1 MKITPDHLTRG
12 AFIYVRQ
19 STVDQLANNHESR
32 LRQYG
37 LADRARALGWTDV
50 TVIDDDLGR
59 SGSGVSRPGFER
71 LLAAICE
78 GRVGAVF
85 AIEASRLARNGRD
98 WHTLIEFCGL
108 VGTVIVDEDGTY
120 EPRHPNDRLL
130 LGMKG
135 TMSEL
140 ELALLRARSM
150 EALKQKARRGELFF
164 TVAVGYVKVGREKI
178 EMDPDL
184 RVREAIGL
192 VFTRFAEMQSIRQV
206 FLSLR
211 GDQIALPYINSK
223 SSGQHQPLWKLPVY
237 ATVNNLLTNP
247 VYAGAY
253 AFGRTGSRMTIENG
267 RKRILRGYRKDRS
280 DWAVLLVDHHE
291 GYLSWPD
298 YERNQRLIADNAN
311 GKGMMVR
318 GAVRKGEALL
328 TGLLRCGH
336 CGRRLLVSYNGTKGD
351 VGRYNCDATRNNPGA
366 DACISFGALRVDE
379 AVGGE
384 IVRLL
389 QPLGV
394 EAAIH
399 AITECEHQSGEKQRQ
414 FELALEQARYEAA
427 RARRQYDTVDPDNRL
442 VAGELERRWN
452 TALAAVRALE
462 EELKALLRQRPAA
475 LSAEERQRLLQ
486 MGADLEA
493 AWHHPAANAVTR
505 KRIIRVVLREV
516 VARVEDDQI
525 HLLLHWQGG
534 DHTRL
539 MVRKNRRGQT
549 RWSVEP
555 ETMELIRACAR
566 LMPDKAIAGMLNRT
580 GKRTGRLNGWT
591 QSRVRAFRNT
601 HGIAVYVVGE
611 WAERAEVT
619 LTEAARML
627 NLSPLT
633 VLRQIRAGII
643 PAEQYCKGAPWV
655 IKRRSIEDPNLVE
668 RVKMCRKGPSSSNPD
683 QKTLVFDV
691 AGWAL

>member
-1 MKITPDHLTRG
+1 MKITPDHLGRG
-12 AFIYVRQ
+12 AFIYIRQ
-19 STVDQLANNHESR
+19 STADQLANNHESR
-32 LRQYG
+32 RRQYG
-37 LADRARALGWTDV
+37 LAERARTLGWTDV

-108 VGTVIVDEDGTY
+108 VGTVIVDEDGIY

-130 LGMKG
+130 LGVKG

-140 ELALLRARSM
+140 ELSLLRARST

-164 TVAVGYVKVGREKI
+164 TVAVGYIKVGRDKI

-192 VFTRFAEMQSIRQV
+192 VFARFAEMQSIRQV

-211 GDQIALPYINSK
+211 ADQIALPYIDSK
-223 SSGQHQPLWKLPVY
+223 SSGQHQLLWKPPVY

-253 AFGRTGSRMTIENG
+253 VFGRTGSRMTIENG
-267 RKRILRGYRKDRS
+267 RKRILRGYRKNRS

-291 GYLSWPD
+291 GYLSWAD

-328 TGLLRCGH
+328 VGLLRCGH

-351 VGRYNCDATRNNPGA
+351 IGRYHCDATRSDPA
-366 DACISFGALRVDE
+366 AAPCISFGALRVDQ
-379 AVGGE
+379 AVGAE

-394 EAAIH
+394 DAAVR
-399 AITECEHQSGEKQRQ
+399 AITDCEHQAGEKQRQ
-414 FELALEQARYEAA
+414 LELALEQARYEAA
-427 RARRQYDTVDPDNRL
+427 RARRQYDAVDPDNRL
-442 VAGELERRWN
+442 VAGELERRWDA
-452 TALAAVRALE
+452 ALAAVEVIEKELE
-462 EELKALLRQRPAA
+462 TLVRQRPAA
-475 LSAEERQRLLQ
+475 LDAEERQRLLQ

-493 AWHHPAANAVTR
+493 AWHHPAATAVTR
-505 KRIIRVVLREV
+505 KRLIRAVMREV
-516 VARVEDDQI
+516 VARVEDDQVQ
-525 HLLLHWQGG
+525 LLLHWQGG

-539 MVRKNRRGQT
+539 TVRKNRRGQT
-549 RWSVEP
+549 RWAVEP
-555 ETMELIRACAR
+555 ETVDLIRTCAR

-591 QSRVRAFRNT
+591 QSRVRGFRNT
-601 HGIAVYVVGE
+601 HGIAVYVDGE
-611 WAERAEVT
+611 WAARGEVT

-627 NLSPLT
+627 DLSPMT

-655 IKRRSIEDPNLVE
+655 IKRQDIENRP
-668 RVKMCRKGPSSSNPD
+668 RAKMEHKGPSSSNPD
-683 QKTLVFDV
+683 QQTLTFQ
-691 AGWAL
+691 

>member
-1 MKITPDHLTRG
+1 MKITPDHLARG
-12 AFIYVRQ
+12 AFIYIRQ

-164 TVAVGYVKVGREKI
+164 TVAVGYVKVGHDKI

-223 SSGQHQPLWKLPVY
+223 SSGQHQLLWKLPVY

-253 AFGRTGSRMTIENG
+253 AFGRTGSRVTIENG

-280 DWAVLLVDHHE
+280 DWAVLLIDHHE

-379 AVGGE
+379 AVGAE

-462 EELKALLRQRPAA
+462 EELEALLRQRPAA

-601 HGIAVYVVGE
+601 HGMAVYVVGE
-611 WAERAEVT
+611 WAERGEVT
-619 LTEAARML
+619 LTEAARLL

-655 IKRRSIEDPNLVE
+655 IKRRSIEDPDLVE

-683 QKTLVFDV
+683 QKTLSFQ
-691 AGWAL
+691 

>member
-1 MKITPDHLTRG
+1 MKITPDHLGRG
-12 AFIYVRQ
+12 AFIYIRQ
-19 STVDQLANNHESR
+19 STADQLANNHESR
-32 LRQYG
+32 RRQYG
-37 LADRARALGWTDV
+37 LAERARTLGWTDV

-108 VGTVIVDEDGTY
+108 VGTVIVDEDGIY

-140 ELALLRARSM
+140 ELSLLRARST

-164 TVAVGYVKVGREKI
+164 TVAVGYIKVGRDKI

-192 VFTRFAEMQSIRQV
+192 VFARFAEMQSIRQV

-211 GDQIALPYINSK
+211 ADQIALPYIDSK
-223 SSGQHQPLWKLPVY
+223 SSGQHQLLWKPPVY
-237 ATVNNLLTNP
+237 ATVSNLLTNP

-253 AFGRTGSRMTIENG
+253 VFGRTGSRMTIENG
-267 RKRILRGYRKDRS
+267 RKRILRGYRKNRS

-291 GYLSWPD
+291 GYLSWAD

-328 TGLLRCGH
+328 VGLLRCGH

-351 VGRYNCDATRNNPGA
+351 IGRYHCDATRSNPA
-366 DACISFGALRVDE
+366 AAPCISFGALRVDQ
-379 AVGGE
+379 AVGAE

-394 EAAIH
+394 DAAVR
-399 AITECEHQSGEKQRQ
+399 AITDCEHQAGEKQRQ
-414 FELALEQARYEAA
+414 LELALEQARYEAA
-427 RARRQYDTVDPDNRL
+427 RARRQYDAVDPDNRL

-452 TALAAVRALE
+452 AALAAVDVLE
-462 EELKALLRQRPAA
+462 KELETLVRQRPAA
-475 LSAEERQRLLQ
+475 LGAEERQRLLQ

-493 AWHHPAANAVTR
+493 AWHHPAATAVTR
-505 KRIIRVVLREV
+505 KRLIRAVVREV

-525 HLLLHWQGG
+525 QLLLHWQGG

-539 MVRKNRRGQT
+539 TVRKNRRGQT
-549 RWSVEP
+549 RWVVEP
-555 ETMELIRACAR
+555 ETIDLIRTCAR

-591 QSRVRAFRNT
+591 QSRVRGFRNT
-601 HGIAVYVVGE
+601 HGIAVYVYGE
-611 WAERAEVT
+611 WAAREEVT

-627 NLSPLT
+627 DLSPMT

-655 IKRRSIEDPNLVE
+655 IKRQDIENQPRAKTD
-668 RVKMCRKGPSSSNPD
+668 RKGSSSSNPD
-683 QKTLVFDV
+683 QQTLIFQ
-691 AGWAL
+691 

>member
-1 MKITPDHLTRG
+1 MKITPDHLERG
-12 AFIYVRQ
+12 AFIYIRQ
-19 STVDQLANNHESR
+19 STADQLANNHESR
-32 LRQYG
+32 RRQYG
-37 LADRARALGWTDV
+37 LAERTRTLGWTEV

-59 SGSGVSRPGFER
+59 SGSGISRPGFER

-108 VGTVIVDEDGTY
+108 VGTVIVDEDGIY

-140 ELALLRARSM
+140 ELSLLRARSM

-164 TVAVGYVKVGREKI
+164 TVAVGYIKVGRDKI

-192 VFTRFAEMQSIRQV
+192 VFARFAEMQSIRQV

-211 GDQIALPYINSK
+211 ADQIALPYIDSK
-223 SSGQHQPLWKLPVY
+223 SAGQHQLLWKPPVY
-237 ATVNNLLTNP
+237 ATVSNLLTNP

-253 AFGRTGSRMTIENG
+253 VFGRTGSRMTIENG
-267 RKRILRGYRKDRS
+267 RKRILRGYRKNRS

-291 GYLSWPD
+291 GYLSWAD
-298 YERNQRLIADNAN
+298 YERNQRLIADNSN

-328 TGLLRCGH
+328 VGLLRCGH

-351 VGRYNCDATRNNPGA
+351 IGRYHCDATRSNPA
-366 DACISFGALRVDE
+366 AAPCISFGALRVDQ
-379 AVGGE
+379 AVGAE

-394 EAAIH
+394 DAAVR
-399 AITECEHQSGEKQRQ
+399 AITDCEHQAGEKQRQ
-414 FELALEQARYEAA
+414 LELALEQARYEAA
-427 RARRQYDTVDPDNRL
+427 RARRQYDAVDPDNRL

-452 TALAAVRALE
+452 AALAAVDVLE
-462 EELKALLRQRPAA
+462 KELETLVRQRPVA
-475 LSAEERQRLLQ
+475 LGAEERQRLLQ

-493 AWHHPAANAVTR
+493 AWHHPAATAVTR
-505 KRIIRVVLREV
+505 KRLIRAVMREV

-525 HLLLHWQGG
+525 QLLLHWQGG

-539 MVRKNRRGQT
+539 TVRKNRRGQT
-549 RWSVEP
+549 RWAVEP
-555 ETMELIRACAR
+555 ETMDLIRTCAR

-591 QSRVRAFRNT
+591 QSRVRSFRNT
-601 HGIAVYVVGE
+601 HGIAVYVDGE
-611 WAERAEVT
+611 WAARGEVT

-627 NLSPLT
+627 DLSPMT

-655 IKRRSIEDPNLVE
+655 LKRQDIENQPRAKTE
-668 RVKMCRKGPSSSNPD
+668 HKGPSSSNPD
-683 QKTLVFDV
+683 QQTLIFQ
-691 AGWAL
+691 

>member
-1 MKITPDHLTRG
+1 MKITPNHLERG
-12 AFIYVRQ
+12 AFIYIRQ
-19 STVDQLANNHESR
+19 STADQLANNHESR
-32 LRQYG
+32 RRQYG
-37 LADRARALGWTDV
+37 LAERARTLGWTDV

-108 VGTVIVDEDGTY
+108 VGTVIVDEDGIY

-140 ELALLRARSM
+140 ELSLLRARSM

-164 TVAVGYVKVGREKI
+164 TVAVGYIKVGRDKI

-192 VFTRFAEMQSIRQV
+192 VFARFAEMQSIRQV

-211 GDQIALPYINSK
+211 AGQIALPYIDSK
-223 SSGQHQPLWKLPVY
+223 NSGQHQLLWKPPVY
-237 ATVNNLLTNP
+237 ATVSNLLTNP

-253 AFGRTGSRMTIENG
+253 VFGRTGSRMTIENG
-267 RKRILRGYRKDRS
+267 RKRILRGYRKNRS

-291 GYLSWPD
+291 GYLSWAD

-328 TGLLRCGH
+328 VGLLRCGH

-351 VGRYNCDATRNNPGA
+351 IGRYHCDATRSNPA
-366 DACISFGALRVDE
+366 AAPCISFGALRVDQ
-379 AVGGE
+379 AVGAE

-394 EAAIH
+394 DAAVR
-399 AITECEHQSGEKQRQ
+399 AITDCEHQAGEKQRQ
-414 FELALEQARYEAA
+414 LELALEQARYEAA
-427 RARRQYDTVDPDNRL
+427 RARRQYDAVDPDNRL

-452 TALAAVRALE
+452 AALAAVDVLE
-462 EELKALLRQRPAA
+462 KELETLVRQRPAA
-475 LSAEERQRLLQ
+475 LGAEERQRLLQ
-486 MGADLEA
+486 MGADLDA
-493 AWHHPAANAVTR
+493 AWHHPAATAVTR
-505 KRIIRVVLREV
+505 KRLIRAVMREA

-525 HLLLHWQGG
+525 QLLLHWQGG

-539 MVRKNRRGQT
+539 TVRKNRRGQT
-549 RWSVEP
+549 RWAVEP
-555 ETMELIRACAR
+555 ETMDLIRTCAR

-591 QSRVRAFRNT
+591 QSRVRSFRNT
-601 HGIAVYVVGE
+601 HGIAVYVDGE
-611 WAERAEVT
+611 WAARGEVT

-627 NLSPLT
+627 DLSPMT

-655 IKRRSIEDPNLVE
+655 LKRQDIENQPRAKTE
-668 RVKMCRKGPSSSNPD
+668 HKGPSSSHPD
-683 QKTLVFDV
+683 QQTLIFQ
-691 AGWAL
+691 

>member
-1 MKITPDHLTRG
+1 MKITPDHLERG
-12 AFIYVRQ
+12 AFIYIRQ
-19 STVDQLANNHESR
+19 STADQLANNHESR
-32 LRQYG
+32 RRQYG
-37 LADRARALGWTDV
+37 LAERARTLGWTDV

-108 VGTVIVDEDGTY
+108 VGTVIVDEDGIY

-140 ELALLRARSM
+140 ELSLLRARST

-164 TVAVGYVKVGREKI
+164 TVAVGYIKVGRDKI

-184 RVREAIGL
+184 RVREAIRL
-192 VFTRFAEMQSIRQV
+192 VFARFAEMQSIRQV

-211 GDQIALPYINSK
+211 ADQIALPYIDSK
-223 SSGQHQPLWKLPVY
+223 SSGQHQLLWKPPVY

-253 AFGRTGSRMTIENG
+253 VFGRTGSRMTIENG
-267 RKRILRGYRKDRS
+267 RKRILRGYRKNRS

-291 GYLSWPD
+291 GYGSWAD

-328 TGLLRCGH
+328 VGLLRCGH

-351 VGRYNCDATRNNPGA
+351 IGRYHCDATRSDPA
-366 DACISFGALRVDE
+366 AAPCISFGALRVDQ
-379 AVGGE
+379 AVGAE

-394 EAAIH
+394 DAAVR
-399 AITECEHQSGEKQRQ
+399 AITDCEHQAGEKQRQ
-414 FELALEQARYEAA
+414 LELALEQARYEAA
-427 RARRQYDTVDPDNRL
+427 RARRQYDAVDPDNRL
-442 VAGELERRWN
+442 VAGELERRWDA
-452 TALAAVRALE
+452 ALAAVEVIEKELE
-462 EELKALLRQRPAA
+462 TLVRQRPAA
-475 LSAEERQRLLQ
+475 LDAEERQRLLQ

-493 AWHHPAANAVTR
+493 AWHHPAATAVTR
-505 KRIIRVVLREV
+505 KRLIRAVMREV
-516 VARVEDDQI
+516 VARVEDDQVQ
-525 HLLLHWQGG
+525 LLLHWQGG

-539 MVRKNRRGQT
+539 TVRKNRRGQT
-549 RWSVEP
+549 RWAVEP
-555 ETMELIRACAR
+555 ETVDLIRTCAR

-591 QSRVRAFRNT
+591 QSRVRGFRNT
-601 HGIAVYVVGE
+601 HGIAVYVDGE
-611 WAERAEVT
+611 WAARGEVT

-627 NLSPLT
+627 DLSPMT

-655 IKRRSIEDPNLVE
+655 IKRQDIENQPRAKTE
-668 RVKMCRKGPSSSNPD
+668 HKGPSSSNPD
-683 QKTLVFDV
+683 QQTLIFQ
-691 AGWAL
+691 

>member
-1 MKITPDHLTRG
+1 MKITPDHLARG
-12 AFIYVRQ
+12 AFIYIRQ

-37 LADRARALGWTDV
+37 LVDRARALGWTDV

-71 LLAAICE
+71 LLASICE

-108 VGTVIVDEDGTY
+108 VGTLIVDEDGTY

-140 ELALLRARSM
+140 ELSLLRARSM

-164 TVAVGYVKVGREKI
+164 TVAVGYVKVGHDKI
-178 EMDPDL
+178 EMDRDL

-211 GDQIALPYINSK
+211 GDQIALPYINFK
-223 SSGQHQPLWKLPVY
+223 SSGQRQLLWKLPVY

-253 AFGRTGSRMTIENG
+253 AFGRTGSRVTIENG
-267 RKRILRGYRKDRS
+267 RKRILRGYRKNRS

-336 CGRRLLVSYNGTKGD
+336 CGRRLLISYNGTKGD
-351 VGRYNCDATRNNPGA
+351 VGRYNCDATRSNPGA
-366 DACISFGALRVDE
+366 DPCISFGALRVDE
-379 AVGGE
+379 AVGAE

-394 EAAIH
+394 EAAVH

-414 FELALEQARYEAA
+414 LELALEQARYEAA
-427 RARRQYDTVDPDNRL
+427 RARRQYDTVDPENRL

-452 TALAAVRALE
+452 TAIAAVRALE
-462 EELKALLRQRPAA
+462 EEMEALLRQRPAA

-525 HLLLHWQGG
+525 QLLLHWQGG

-539 MVRKNRRGQT
+539 TVRKNRRGQT

-591 QSRVRAFRNT
+591 QSRVRSFRNT
-601 HGIAVYVVGE
+601 HGIAVYVDGE
-611 WAERAEVT
+611 WSERGEVT
-619 LTEAARML
+619 LTEAAKML
-627 NLSPLT
+627 NLSHLT

-655 IKRRSIEDPNLVE
+655 IKRRSIEDPDLVE

-683 QKTLVFDV
+683 QKTLNFQ
-691 AGWAL
+691 

>member
-1 MKITPDHLTRG
+1 MKITPDHLARG
-12 AFIYVRQ
+12 AFIYIRQ

-71 LLAAICE
+71 LLTAICE

-140 ELALLRARSM
+140 ELSLLRARSM

-164 TVAVGYVKVGREKI
+164 AVAVGYVKVGRDKI

-184 RVREAIGL
+184 RVREAIRL
-192 VFTRFAEMQSIRQV
+192 VFARFAEMQSIRQV

-211 GDQIALPYINSK
+211 ADQIPLPYIDSK
-223 SSGQHQPLWKLPVY
+223 SSGQPQLLWKPPVY

-253 AFGRTGSRMTIENG
+253 AFGRTGSRVMIENG

-351 VGRYNCDATRNNPGA
+351 VGRYNCDATRSNPGA
-366 DACISFGALRVDE
+366 DPCISFGALRVDE
-379 AVGGE
+379 AVGAE

-394 EAAIH
+394 EAAVH

-414 FELALEQARYEAA
+414 LELALEQGRYGAA

-452 TALAAVRALE
+452 AALAAVDVLE
-462 EELKALLRQRPAA
+462 KELETLVRQRPAA
-475 LSAEERQRLLQ
+475 LGAEERQRLLQ

-493 AWHHPAANAVTR
+493 AWHHPAATGATR
-505 KRIIRVVLREV
+505 QRIIRVVLHEV

-525 HLLLHWQGG
+525 QLLLHWQGG

-539 MVRKNRRGQT
+539 MVRKNRRGET
-549 RWSVEP
+549 RWAVEP
-555 ETMELIRACAR
+555 ETMDLIRSCAR

-591 QSRVRAFRNT
+591 QSRVRGLRNT
-601 HGIAVYVVGE
+601 HGIAVYVDGG
-611 WAERAEVT
+611 WAARGEVT

-627 NLSPLT
+627 DLSPMT

-655 IKRRSIEDPNLVE
+655 IKRRDVE
-668 RVKMCRKGPSSSNPD
+668 TQPSAKTKRKG
-683 QKTLVFDV
+683 
-691 AGWAL
+691 

>member
-1 MKITPDHLTRG
+1 MKITPDHLARG
-12 AFIYVRQ
+12 AFIYIRQ

-140 ELALLRARSM
+140 ELSLLRARSM

-164 TVAVGYVKVGREKI
+164 TVAVGYVKAGRDKI

-223 SSGQHQPLWKLPVY
+223 SSGQHQLLWKLPVY

-253 AFGRTGSRMTIENG
+253 AFGRTGSRVMIENG

-351 VGRYNCDATRNNPGA
+351 VGRYNCDATRSNPGA
-366 DACISFGALRVDE
+366 DPCISFGALRVDE
-379 AVGGE
+379 AVGAE

-394 EAAIH
+394 EAAVH

-414 FELALEQARYEAA
+414 LELALEQARYEAA

-462 EELKALLRQRPAA
+462 EELEALLRQRPAA

-505 KRIIRVVLREV
+505 KRIVRVVLREV

-525 HLLLHWQGG
+525 QLLLHWQGG

-539 MVRKNRRGQT
+539 TVRKNRRGQT

-566 LMPDKAIAGMLNRT
+566 LMPDKTIAGLLNRT

-591 QSRVRAFRNT
+591 QSRVRSFRNT
-601 HGIAVYVVGE
+601 HGIAVYADGE
-611 WAERAEVT
+611 WAERGEVT
-619 LTEAARML
+619 LTEAARIL
-627 NLSPLT
+627 NLNPLT
-633 VLRQIRAGII
+633 VLRQIHAGII

-655 IKRRSIEDPNLVE
+655 IKRRSIEDRDLVE

-683 QKTLVFDV
+683 QKTLAFQ
-691 AGWAL
+691 

>member
-1 MKITPDHLTRG
+1 MKITPDHLARG
-12 AFIYVRQ
+12 AFIYIRQ

-140 ELALLRARSM
+140 ELSLLRARSM

-164 TVAVGYVKVGREKI
+164 TVAVGYVKAGRDKI

-223 SSGQHQPLWKLPVY
+223 SSGQHQLLWKLPVY

-253 AFGRTGSRMTIENG
+253 AFGRTGSRVMIENG
-267 RKRILRGYRKDRS
+267 RKRILRGYRKNRS

-351 VGRYNCDATRNNPGA
+351 VGRYNCDATRSNPGA
-366 DACISFGALRVDE
+366 DPCISFGALRVDE
-379 AVGGE
+379 AVGAE

-394 EAAIH
+394 EAAVR

-414 FELALEQARYEAA
+414 LELALEQARYEAA

-452 TALAAVRALE
+452 TGLAAVRALE
-462 EELKALLRQRPAA
+462 EELEALLRQRPAA

-505 KRIIRVVLREV
+505 KRIVRVVLREV

-525 HLLLHWQGG
+525 QLLLHWQGG

-539 MVRKNRRGQT
+539 TVRKNRRGQT

-566 LMPDKAIAGMLNRT
+566 LMPDKTIAGLLNRT

-591 QSRVRAFRNT
+591 QSRVRSFRNT
-601 HGIAVYVVGE
+601 HGIAVYADGE
-611 WAERAEVT
+611 WAERGEVT
-619 LTEAARML
+619 LTEAARIL
-627 NLSPLT
+627 NLNPLT
-633 VLRQIRAGII
+633 VLRQIHAGII

-655 IKRRSIEDPNLVE
+655 IKRRSIEDPDLVE

-683 QKTLVFDV
+683 QKTLVFQ
-691 AGWAL
+691 

>member
-1 MKITPDHLTRG
+1 MKITPDHLGRG
-12 AFIYVRQ
+12 AFIYIRQ
-19 STVDQLANNHESR
+19 STADQLANNHESR
-32 LRQYG
+32 RRQYG
-37 LADRARALGWTDV
+37 LAERARTLGWTNV

-108 VGTVIVDEDGTY
+108 VGTVIVDEDGIY

-140 ELALLRARSM
+140 ELSLLRARST

-164 TVAVGYVKVGREKI
+164 TVAVGYIKVGRDKI

-192 VFTRFAEMQSIRQV
+192 VFARFAEMQSIRQV

-211 GDQIALPYINSK
+211 ADQIALPYIDSK
-223 SSGQHQPLWKLPVY
+223 SSGQHQLLWKPPVY

-253 AFGRTGSRMTIENG
+253 VFGRTGSRMTIENG

-291 GYLSWPD
+291 GYLSWAD

-328 TGLLRCGH
+328 VGLLRCGH

-351 VGRYNCDATRNNPGA
+351 IGRYHCDATRSDPA
-366 DACISFGALRVDE
+366 AAPCISFGALRVDQ
-379 AVGGE
+379 AVGAE

-394 EAAIH
+394 DAAVR
-399 AITECEHQSGEKQRQ
+399 AITDCEHQAGEKQRQ
-414 FELALEQARYEAA
+414 LELALEQARYEAA
-427 RARRQYDTVDPDNRL
+427 RARRQYDAVDPDNRL
-442 VAGELERRWN
+442 VAGELERRWDA
-452 TALAAVRALE
+452 ALAAVEVIEKELE
-462 EELKALLRQRPAA
+462 TLVRQRPAA
-475 LSAEERQRLLQ
+475 LDAEERQRLLQ

-493 AWHHPAANAVTR
+493 AWHHPAATAVTR
-505 KRIIRVVLREV
+505 KRLIRAVMREV
-516 VARVEDDQI
+516 VARVEDDQVQ
-525 HLLLHWQGG
+525 LLLHWQGG

-539 MVRKNRRGQT
+539 TVRKNRRGQT
-549 RWSVEP
+549 RWAVEP
-555 ETMELIRACAR
+555 EMVDLIRTCAR

-591 QSRVRAFRNT
+591 QSRVRGFRNT
-601 HGIAVYVVGE
+601 HGIAVYVDGE
-611 WAERAEVT
+611 WAARGEVT

-627 NLSPLT
+627 DLSSMT

-643 PAEQYCKGAPWV
+643 PAEQYCKGTPWV
-655 IKRRSIEDPNLVE
+655 IKRQDIENQPRAKTE
-668 RVKMCRKGPSSSNPD
+668 RKAPPSSNPG
-683 QKTLVFDV
+683 QQTLIFQ
-691 AGWAL
+691 

>member
-1 MKITPDHLTRG
+1 MKITPDHLARG
-12 AFIYVRQ
+12 AFIYIRQ

-140 ELALLRARSM
+140 ELSLLRARSM

-164 TVAVGYVKVGREKI
+164 AVAVGYVKVGRDKI

-223 SSGQHQPLWKLPVY
+223 NSGQHQLLWKLPVY

-253 AFGRTGSRMTIENG
+253 AFGRTGSRVMIENG

-328 TGLLRCGH
+328 AGLLRCGH

-351 VGRYNCDATRNNPGA
+351 VGRYNCDATRSNPGA
-366 DACISFGALRVDE
+366 DPCISFGALRVDE
-379 AVGGE
+379 AVGAE

-394 EAAIH
+394 EAAVH

-414 FELALEQARYEAA
+414 LELALEQARYEAA

-462 EELKALLRQRPAA
+462 EELEALLRQRPAA

-505 KRIIRVVLREV
+505 KRIVRVVLREV

-525 HLLLHWQGG
+525 QLLLHWQGG

-566 LMPDKAIAGMLNRT
+566 LMPDKAIAGLLNRT

-591 QSRVRAFRNT
+591 QSRVRSFRNT
-601 HGIAVYVVGE
+601 HGIAVYADGE
-611 WAERAEVT
+611 WAERGEVT

-627 NLSPLT
+627 NLNPLT
-633 VLRQIRAGII
+633 VLRQIHAGII

-655 IKRRSIEDPNLVE
+655 IKRRSIEDPDLV
-668 RVKMCRKGPSSSNPD
+668 CRKGPSSSSPD
-683 QKTLVFDV
+683 QKTLVFQ
-691 AGWAL
+691 

>member
-1 MKITPDHLTRG
+1 MKITPDHLARG
-12 AFIYVRQ
+12 AFIYIRQ

-32 LRQYG
+32 RRQYG
-37 LADRARALGWTDV
+37 LAERARALGWTDV

-108 VGTVIVDEDGTY
+108 VGTVIVDEDGIY

-140 ELALLRARSM
+140 ELSLLRARSM

-164 TVAVGYVKVGREKI
+164 TVAVGYVKVGRDKI
-178 EMDPDL
+178 EINPDR

-211 GDQIALPYINSK
+211 ADQIALPFIDAK
-223 SSGQHQPLWKLPVY
+223 SPGQHQLQWKPPVY

-253 AFGRTGSRMTIENG
+253 VFGRTGSRVTIENG

-291 GYLSWPD
+291 GYLSWAD

-328 TGLLRCGH
+328 AGLLRCGH

-351 VGRYNCDATRNNPGA
+351 IGRYHCDATRSNPEA
-366 DACISFGALRVDE
+366 APCISFGALRVDQ
-379 AVGGE
+379 AVGAE

-394 EAAIH
+394 EAAIRV
-399 AITECEHQSGEKQRQ
+399 ITDGEHQAGEKQRQ
-414 FELALEQARYEAA
+414 IELALEQARYEAA
-427 RARRQYDTVDPDNRL
+427 RARRQYDAVDPDNRL

-452 TALAAVRALE
+452 AALAAVDELEKELEALV
-462 EELKALLRQRPAA
+462 RQRPAV
-475 LSAEERQRLLQ
+475 LGAEERQRLLR

-493 AWHHPAANAVTR
+493 AWYHPAATAVTR
-505 KRIIRVVLREV
+505 KRIIRAVLREV
-516 VARVEDDQI
+516 VAHSEDDQI
-525 HLLLHWQGG
+525 RLLLHWQGG
-534 DHTRL
+534 DHTHL
-539 MVRKNRRGQT
+539 TVRKNRRGQT
-549 RWSVEP
+549 RWAVEP
-555 ETMELIRACAR
+555 ETTDLIRACAR

-591 QSRVRAFRNT
+591 QSRVRGFRNT
-601 HGIAVYVVGE
+601 HGIAVYVDGE
-611 WAERAEVT
+611 WAERGEIT
-619 LTEAARML
+619 LTEAAKML
-627 NLSPLT
+627 DLSPLT
-633 VLRQIRAGII
+633 ALRWIRAGII
-643 PAEQYCKGAPWV
+643 PAEQHCKGAPWV
-655 IKRRSIEDPNLVE
+655 IKRRDIEGHDLVE
-668 RVKMCRKGPSSSNPD
+668 RVKTARKGPSSSTPD
-683 QKTLVFDV
+683 QPTLI
-691 AGWAL
+691 LQ

>member
-1 MKITPDHLTRG
+1 MKITPDHLARG
-12 AFIYVRQ
+12 AFVYIRQ
-19 STVDQLANNHESR
+19 STADQLANNHESR
-32 LRQYG
+32 RRQYG
-37 LADRARALGWTDV
+37 LAERARALGWADV

-59 SGSGVSRPGFER
+59 SGSGISRPGFER

-78 GRVGAVF
+78 NRVGAVF

-108 VGTVIVDEDGTY
+108 VGAVIVDEDGVY

-140 ELALLRARSM
+140 ELSLLRARSM

-164 TVAVGYVKVGREKI
+164 TVAVGYVKAGRDKI
-178 EMDPDL
+178 EIDPDL
-184 RVREAIGL
+184 RVREAISL
-192 VFTRFAEMQSIRQV
+192 VFARFSEMQSIRQV
-206 FLSLR
+206 FLSLLA
-211 GDQIALPYINSK
+211 DQIALPYIDSK
-223 SSGQHQPLWKLPVY
+223 SSGQRQLRWKLPVY
-237 ATVNNLLTNP
+237 STVDNLLTNP

-253 AFGRTGSRMTIENG
+253 VFGRTGSRTTIENG

-291 GYLSWPD
+291 GYLSWTD
-298 YERNQRLIADNAN
+298 FERNQRLIADNAN

-328 TGLLRCGH
+328 AGLLRCGH

-351 VGRYNCDATRNNPGA
+351 IGRYYCDATRSNPGA
-366 DACISFGALRVDE
+366 AACISFGALRVDQ
-379 AVGGE
+379 AVGVE

-394 EAAIH
+394 EAAVR
-399 AITECEHQSGEKQRQ
+399 AITDCEHQSGEKQRQ
-414 FELALEQARYEAA
+414 LELALEQARYEAV
-427 RARRQYDTVDPDNRL
+427 RARRQYDAVDPDNRL

-452 TALAAVRALE
+452 VALAAVDKLEKELEALI
-462 EELKALLRQRPAA
+462 RQRPVA
-475 LSAEERQRLLQ
+475 LGAEERQRLLQ

-493 AWHHPAANAVTR
+493 AWHHPAATAVTR
-505 KRIIRVVLREV
+505 KRIIRTVLREV
-516 VARVEDDQI
+516 VARVEDDLI

-534 DHTRL
+534 DHTRIT
-539 MVRKNRRGQT
+539 VRKNRRGQT
-549 RWSVEP
+549 RWAVEP
-555 ETMELIRACAR
+555 ETMDLIRACAR

-591 QSRVRAFRNT
+591 QSRVRGFRNT
-601 HGIAVYVVGE
+601 HGIAVYVDGE
-611 WAERAEVT
+611 WAERGEVT

-627 NLSPLT
+627 DLSPIT
-633 VLRQIRAGII
+633 VLRRIRAGMI

-655 IKRRSIEDPNLVE
+655 IKRRDIEGQHLVE
-668 RVKMCRKGPSSSNPD
+668 RVKTSRQGPSSSNPD
-683 QKTLVFDV
+683 QRTLIFQ
-691 AGWAL
+691 

>member
-1 MKITPDHLTRG
+1 MKITPDHLARG
-12 AFIYVRQ
+12 AFIYIRQ

-32 LRQYG
+32 RRQYG
-37 LADRARALGWTDV
+37 LAERARALGWTDV

-108 VGTVIVDEDGTY
+108 VGTVIVDEDGIY

-140 ELALLRARSM
+140 ELSLLRARSM

-164 TVAVGYVKVGREKI
+164 TVAVGYVKVGRDKI
-178 EMDPDL
+178 EMNPDR

-211 GDQIALPYINSK
+211 ADQIALPFIDAK
-223 SSGQHQPLWKLPVY
+223 SPGQHQLRWKPPVY

-253 AFGRTGSRMTIENG
+253 VFGRTGSRVTIENG

-291 GYLSWPD
+291 GYLSWAD

-328 TGLLRCGH
+328 AGLLRCGH

-351 VGRYNCDATRNNPGA
+351 IGRYHCDATRSNPEA
-366 DACISFGALRVDE
+366 APCISFGALRVDQ
-379 AVGGE
+379 AVGAE

-394 EAAIH
+394 EAAIRV
-399 AITECEHQSGEKQRQ
+399 ITDGEHQAGEKQRQ
-414 FELALEQARYEAA
+414 IELALEQARYEAA
-427 RARRQYDTVDPDNRL
+427 RARRQYDAVDPDNRL

-452 TALAAVRALE
+452 AALAAVDELEKELEALV
-462 EELKALLRQRPAA
+462 RQRPAV
-475 LSAEERQRLLQ
+475 LGAEERQRLLR

-493 AWHHPAANAVTR
+493 AWYHPAATAVTR
-505 KRIIRVVLREV
+505 KRIIRAVLREV
-516 VARVEDDQI
+516 VAHSEDDQI
-525 HLLLHWQGG
+525 RLLLHWQGG
-534 DHTRL
+534 DHTHL
-539 MVRKNRRGQT
+539 TVRKNRRGQT
-549 RWSVEP
+549 RWAVEP
-555 ETMELIRACAR
+555 ETTDLIRACAR

-591 QSRVRAFRNT
+591 QSRVRGFRNT
-601 HGIAVYVVGE
+601 HGIAVYVDGE
-611 WAERAEVT
+611 WAERGEIT
-619 LTEAARML
+619 LTEAAKML
-627 NLSPLT
+627 DLSPLT
-633 VLRQIRAGII
+633 ALRWIRAGII
-643 PAEQYCKGAPWV
+643 PAEQHCKGAPWV
-655 IKRRSIEDPNLVE
+655 IKRRDIEGHDLVE
-668 RVKMCRKGPSSSNPD
+668 RVKTARKGPSSSTPD
-683 QKTLVFDV
+683 QPTLI
-691 AGWAL
+691 LQ

>member
-1 MKITPDHLTRG
+1 MKITPDHLARG
-12 AFIYVRQ
+12 AFVYIRQ
-19 STVDQLANNHESR
+19 STIDQLVNNHESR
-32 LRQYG
+32 RRQYG
-37 LADRARALGWTDV
+37 LAERARALGWTDV
-50 TVIDDDLGR
+50 TTIDDDLGR

-108 VGTVIVDEDGTY
+108 VGTVIVDEDGVY

-140 ELALLRARSM
+140 ELSLLRARSM

-164 TVAVGYVKVGREKI
+164 TVAVGYVKVGRDKI

-184 RVREAIGL
+184 RVREAIRL
-192 VFTRFAEMQSIRQV
+192 VFARFAEMQSIRQV

-211 GDQIALPYINSK
+211 ADQIALPYIDPK
-223 SSGQHQPLWKLPVY
+223 SSGQPQLLWKPPVY

-267 RKRILRGYRKDRS
+267 RKRILRGRRKHRA

-291 GYLSWPD
+291 GYLSWAD

-328 TGLLRCGH
+328 AGLLRCGH

-351 VGRYNCDATRNNPGA
+351 IGRYHCDATRSNPA
-366 DACISFGALRVDE
+366 VAPCISFGALRVDQ
-379 AVGGE
+379 AVGVE

-394 EAAIH
+394 EAAVH
-399 AITECEHQSGEKQRQ
+399 AITDCEHQAGEKQRQ
-414 FELALEQARYEAA
+414 LELALEQARFEAA
-427 RARRQYDTVDPDNRL
+427 RARRRYDAVDPDNRL

-452 TALAAVRALE
+452 AALVAVDTLE
-462 EELKALLRQRPAA
+462 KELEAVVRQRPAA
-475 LSAEERQRLLQ
+475 LNTEERHRLLQ

-493 AWHHPAANAVTR
+493 AWHHPAATAATR
-505 KRIIRVVLREV
+505 KRIIRAVLREV
-516 VARVEDDQI
+516 MARVEDDQI
-525 HLLLHWQGG
+525 QLLLHWQGG
-534 DHTRL
+534 DHTHL
-539 MVRKNRRGQT
+539 TVKKNRRGQT
-549 RWSVEP
+549 RWTVEP
-555 ETMELIRACAR
+555 ETIDLIRACAR

-591 QSRVRAFRNT
+591 QSRVRGFRNA
-601 HGIAVYVVGE
+601 HGIAVYVDGE
-611 WAERAEVT
+611 WAERGEVT

-627 NLSPLT
+627 DLSPMT
-633 VLRQIRAGII
+633 VLRWIRAGII

-655 IKRRSIEDPNLVE
+655 IKRRDVERQQLVE
-668 RVKMCRKGPSSSNPD
+668 RVKMSRKGPSPADPD
-683 QKTLVFDV
+683 QQTLIFQ
-691 AGWAL
+691 

>member
-1 MKITPDHLTRG
+1 MKITPDHLGRG
-12 AFIYVRQ
+12 AFIYIRQ
-19 STVDQLANNHESR
+19 STADQLANNHESR
-32 LRQYG
+32 RRQYD
-37 LADRARALGWTDV
+37 LAERARTLGWTDV
-50 TVIDDDLGR
+50 TVIDEDLGR

-108 VGTVIVDEDGTY
+108 VGTVIVDEDGIY

-140 ELALLRARSM
+140 ELSLLRARST

-164 TVAVGYVKVGREKI
+164 TVAVGYIKVGRDKI

-192 VFTRFAEMQSIRQV
+192 VFARFSEMQSIRQV

-211 GDQIALPYINSK
+211 ADQIALPYIDSK
-223 SSGQHQPLWKLPVY
+223 SSGQHQLLWKLPVY

-253 AFGRTGSRMTIENG
+253 VFGRTGSRMTIENG
-267 RKRILRGYRKDRS
+267 RKRILRGYRKNRS
-280 DWAVLLVDHHE
+280 DWAVLLVDHHD
-291 GYLSWPD
+291 GYLSWAD

-311 GKGMMVR
+311 SKGMMVR
-318 GAVRKGEALL
+318 GAVRKGQALL
-328 TGLLRCGH
+328 VGLLRCGH
-336 CGRRLLVSYNGTKGD
+336 CGRRLLVSYNGTRGD
-351 VGRYNCDATRNNPGA
+351 IGRYHCDATRSDPA
-366 DACISFGALRVDE
+366 AAPCISFGALRVDQ
-379 AVGGE
+379 AVGAE

-394 EAAIH
+394 DAAVR
-399 AITECEHQSGEKQRQ
+399 AITDCEHQAGEKQRQ
-414 FELALEQARYEAA
+414 LELTLEQARYEAA
-427 RARRQYDTVDPDNRL
+427 RARRQYDAVDPDNRL
-442 VAGELERRWN
+442 VAGELERRWDA
-452 TALAAVRALE
+452 ALAAVEMLE
-462 EELKALLRQRPAA
+462 KELETLVRQRPAA
-475 LSAEERQRLLQ
+475 LGAEERQRLLQ

-493 AWHHPAANAVTR
+493 AWHHPAATAVTR
-505 KRIIRVVLREV
+505 KRLIRAVMREV
-516 VARVEDDQI
+516 VARVEDDQVQ
-525 HLLLHWQGG
+525 LLLHWQGG

-539 MVRKNRRGQT
+539 TVRKNRRGQT
-549 RWSVEP
+549 RWTVEP
-555 ETMELIRACAR
+555 ETVDLIRTCAR

-591 QSRVRAFRNT
+591 QSRVRGFRNT
-601 HGIAVYVVGE
+601 HGIAVYVEGE
-611 WAERAEVT
+611 WAARGEVT

-627 NLSPLT
+627 DLSPMT

-655 IKRRSIEDPNLVE
+655 IKRQDIENQPRAKTE
-668 RVKMCRKGPSSSNPD
+668 CKGPSSSNPD
-683 QKTLVFDV
+683 QQTLIFQ
-691 AGWAL
+691 

>member
-1 MKITPDHLTRG
+1 MKITPDHLARG
-12 AFIYVRQ
+12 AFIYIRQ

-140 ELALLRARSM
+140 ELSLLRARSM

-164 TVAVGYVKVGREKI
+164 TVAVGYVKAGRDKI

-223 SSGQHQPLWKLPVY
+223 SSGQHQLLWKLPVY

-253 AFGRTGSRMTIENG
+253 AFGRTGSRVMIENG

-351 VGRYNCDATRNNPGA
+351 VGRYNCDATRSNPGA
-366 DACISFGALRVDE
+366 DPCISFGALRVDE
-379 AVGGE
+379 AVGAE

-394 EAAIH
+394 EAAVR
-399 AITECEHQSGEKQRQ
+399 AITECEHQSGDKQRQ
-414 FELALEQARYEAA
+414 LELALEQARYEAA

-462 EELKALLRQRPAA
+462 EELEALLRQGPAA

-505 KRIIRVVLREV
+505 KRIVRVVLREV

-525 HLLLHWQGG
+525 QLLLHWQGG

-539 MVRKNRRGQT
+539 TVRKNRRGQT

-566 LMPDKAIAGMLNRT
+566 LMPDKTIAGLLNRT

-591 QSRVRAFRNT
+591 QSRVRSFRNT
-601 HGIAVYVVGE
+601 HGIAVYADGE
-611 WAERAEVT
+611 WAERGEVT
-619 LTEAARML
+619 LTEAARIL
-627 NLSPLT
+627 NLNPLT
-633 VLRQIRAGII
+633 VLRQIHAGII

-655 IKRRSIEDPNLVE
+655 IKRRSIEDRDLVE

-683 QKTLVFDV
+683 QKTLAFQ
-691 AGWAL
+691 

>member
-1 MKITPDHLTRG
+1 MKITPDHLARG
-12 AFIYVRQ
+12 AFIYIRQ

-140 ELALLRARSM
+140 ELSLLRARSM

-164 TVAVGYVKVGREKI
+164 AVAVGYVKVGRDKI

-223 SSGQHQPLWKLPVY
+223 NSGQHQLLWKLPVY
-237 ATVNNLLTNP
+237 ATVNNVLTNP

-253 AFGRTGSRMTIENG
+253 AFGRTGSRVMIENG

-328 TGLLRCGH
+328 AGLLRCGH

-351 VGRYNCDATRNNPGA
+351 VGRYNCDATRSNPGA
-366 DACISFGALRVDE
+366 DPCISFGALRVDE
-379 AVGGE
+379 AVGAE

-394 EAAIH
+394 EAAVH

-414 FELALEQARYEAA
+414 LELALEQARYEAA
-427 RARRQYDTVDPDNRL
+427 RARRQYDAVDPDNRL

-462 EELKALLRQRPAA
+462 EELEALLRQRPAA

-505 KRIIRVVLREV
+505 KRIVRVVLREV

-525 HLLLHWQGG
+525 QLLLHWQGG

-539 MVRKNRRGQT
+539 TVRKNRRGQT

-566 LMPDKAIAGMLNRT
+566 LMPDKAIAGLLNRT

-591 QSRVRAFRNT
+591 QSRVRSFRNT
-601 HGIAVYVVGE
+601 HGIAVYADGE
-611 WAERAEVT
+611 WAERGEVT
-619 LTEAARML
+619 LSEAARML
-627 NLSPLT
+627 NLNPLT
-633 VLRQIRAGII
+633 VLRQIHAGII

-655 IKRRSIEDPNLVE
+655 IKRRSIEDPDLVE
-668 RVKMCRKGPSSSNPD
+668 RAKMRRKGPSSSNPD
-683 QKTLVFDV
+683 QKTLVFQ
-691 AGWAL
+691 

>member
-1 MKITPDHLTRG
+1 MKITPDHLARG

-140 ELALLRARSM
+140 ELSLLRARSM
-150 EALKQKARRGELFF
+150 EALKQKAQRGELFF
-164 TVAVGYVKVGREKI
+164 TVAVGYVKVGHDKI

-211 GDQIALPYINSK
+211 GDQIELPYINSK
-223 SSGQHQPLWKLPVY
+223 SSGQHQLLWKLPVY

-253 AFGRTGSRMTIENG
+253 AFGRTGSRVTIENG

-351 VGRYNCDATRNNPGA
+351 VGRYNCDATRSNPGA
-366 DACISFGALRVDE
+366 DPCISFGALRVDE
-379 AVGGE
+379 AVGAE
-384 IVRLL
+384 MVRLL

-394 EAAIH
+394 EAAVH

-452 TALAAVRALE
+452 TALAAIRALE
-462 EELKALLRQRPAA
+462 EELEALLRQRPAA

-525 HLLLHWQGG
+525 QLLLHWQGG

-539 MVRKNRRGQT
+539 TVRKNRRGQT

-591 QSRVRAFRNT
+591 QSRVRGFRNK
-601 HGIAVYVVGE
+601 HGIAVYVDDE
-611 WAERAEVT
+611 WAERGEVT

-633 VLRQIRAGII
+633 MLRQIRAGII

-655 IKRRSIEDPNLVE
+655 IKRRSIEDPDLVE

-683 QKTLVFDV
+683 QKTLIFQ
-691 AGWAL
+691 

>member
-1 MKITPDHLTRG
+1 MKITPDHLGRG
-12 AFIYVRQ
+12 AFIYIRQ
-19 STVDQLANNHESR
+19 STADQLANNHESR
-32 LRQYG
+32 RRQYG
-37 LADRARALGWTDV
+37 LAERARTLGWTDV

-98 WHTLIEFCGL
+98 WHTLIDFCGL
-108 VGTVIVDEDGTY
+108 VGTVIVDEDGIY

-140 ELALLRARSM
+140 ELSLLRTRSM

-164 TVAVGYVKVGREKI
+164 TVAVGYIKVGRDKI

-192 VFTRFAEMQSIRQV
+192 VFARFAEMQSIRQV

-211 GDQIALPYINSK
+211 ADQITLPYIDSK
-223 SSGQHQPLWKLPVY
+223 GAGQHQLLWKLPVY
-237 ATVNNLLTNP
+237 ATVSNLLTNP

-253 AFGRTGSRMTIENG
+253 VFGRTGSRTTIENG

-291 GYLSWPD
+291 GYLSWAD

-328 TGLLRCGH
+328 AGLLRCGH

-351 VGRYNCDATRNNPGA
+351 IGRYHCDATRSNPA
-366 DACISFGALRVDE
+366 AAPCISFGALRVDQ
-379 AVGGE
+379 AVGAE

-394 EAAIH
+394 DAAVR
-399 AITECEHQSGEKQRQ
+399 AITACEHQAGEKQRQ
-414 FELALEQARYEAA
+414 LELALEQARYEAT
-427 RARRQYDTVDPDNRL
+427 RARRQYDAVDPDNRL
-442 VAGELERRWN
+442 VVGELERRWN
-452 TALAAVRALE
+452 AALAAVEVLE
-462 EELKALLRQRPAA
+462 KEMETLARQRPAA
-475 LSAEERQRLLQ
+475 LGAEERQHLLQ
-486 MGADLEA
+486 MGADLET
-493 AWHHPAANAVTR
+493 AWHYPVATAVTR
-505 KRIIRVVLREV
+505 KRLIRAVMREV
-516 VARVEDDQI
+516 VARVEGDQI

-539 MVRKNRRGQT
+539 TVRKNRRGQT
-549 RWSVEP
+549 RWAVEP
-555 ETMELIRACAR
+555 ETVDLIRACAR

-591 QSRVRAFRNT
+591 QSRVRGFRNT
-601 HGIAVYVVGE
+601 HGIAVYVDGE
-611 WAERAEVT
+611 WAARGEVT
-619 LTEAARML
+619 LTEAARIL
-627 NLSPLT
+627 DLSPMT
-633 VLRQIRAGII
+633 VLRRIRAGII

-655 IKRRSIEDPNLVE
+655 IKRRDIENQPRAKTE
-668 RVKMCRKGPSSSNPD
+668 RKGPSSSNPD
-683 QKTLVFDV
+683 QQTLIFQ
-691 AGWAL
+691 